1 MADLGIAVGIIGGA
15 VGILSPIVGWGVLVY
30 QNGRS
35 RGTSDTTVKADIA
48 AIRSE
53 NNQDHEYIK
62 QSIDNLNKT
71 IGNGGVS
78 GLKGEIHQMQLTCAK
93 EMTDLKGRVNNL
105 EDKGNG
111 HKHPG

>member
-1 MADLGIAVGIIGGA
+1 MADLGIAIGIVGGA
-15 VGILSPIVGWGVLVY
+15 VGILSPVVGWAILIY

-35 RGTSDTTVKADIA
+35 RGTSDTSVKADIA

-62 QSIDNLNKT
+62 ASIDNLNKT

-78 GLKGEIHQMQLTCAK
+78 GLKGEIHNMQVNCAK
-93 EMTDLKGRVNNL
+93 NVADIQSRLKTL
-105 EDKGNG
+105 EK
-111 HKHPG
+111 